1 MSNHNSCGLCSI
13 EMKNISVTSGEDI
26 LLDNINLTFHC
37 GELTALIGKNGA
49 GKTTLLRTLLGERHY
64 KGSIS
69 FTDHHG
75 VVLPMPRIGYV
86 PQHLDFDKSMPIS
99 VSDFIAAA
107 KGGSPVWLGKQ
118 KKMQA
123 HIREILED
131 MECGYLAER
140 RLGALSGGELQRVLL
155 ALATDPVP
163 DLLVLDEPVS
173 GVDMAGLDLFYKRV
187 TELRDK
193 QHMAIL
199 LVSHDLGLIRKY
211 ADRVVLLDK
220 TVVAQGDANKVFAT
234 DAFREAFGF
243 SFEDKSF
250 IVKPPISISSVTKQ
264 SGTSHAGSFMRFLS
278 SPDFIFLPIARS
290 FVICPIRL
298 ASIFPCILTSS
309 SATTALLWT
318 FSTCSLFMADNE
330 FLNVFS
336 SLLPKAP
343 IIPVSL
349 SPLLSPFS
357 ISGW

>member
-75 VVLPMPRIGYV
+75 VGLPMPRIGYV
-86 PQHLDFDKSMPIS
+86 PQHPGFDKSMPIS
-99 VSDFIAAA
+99 GSDFIAAA
-107 KGGSPVWLGKQ
+107 KGGRPVWVGKQ

-243 SFEDKSF
+243 SFEEVAK
-250 IVKPPISISSVTKQ
+250 
-264 SGTSHAGSFMRFLS
+264 
-278 SPDFIFLPIARS
+278 
-290 FVICPIRL
+290 
-298 ASIFPCILTSS
+298 
-309 SATTALLWT
+309 
-318 FSTCSLFMADNE
+318 
-330 FLNVFS
+330 
-336 SLLPKAP
+336 
-343 IIPVSL
+343 
-349 SPLLSPFS
+349 
-357 ISGW
+357 

>member
-107 KGGSPVWLGKQ
+107 KGGSPVWFGKQ

-163 DLLVLDEPVS
+163 DLLV
-173 GVDMAGLDLFYKRV
+173 YKRV

-243 SFEDKSF
+243 SFEEVAK
-250 IVKPPISISSVTKQ
+250 
-264 SGTSHAGSFMRFLS
+264 
-278 SPDFIFLPIARS
+278 
-290 FVICPIRL
+290 
-298 ASIFPCILTSS
+298 
-309 SATTALLWT
+309 
-318 FSTCSLFMADNE
+318 
-330 FLNVFS
+330 
-336 SLLPKAP
+336 
-343 IIPVSL
+343 
-349 SPLLSPFS
+349 
-357 ISGW
+357 

>member
-140 RLGALSGGELQRVLL
+140 RLGAAASCSGCFWHWQ
-155 ALATDPVP
+155 
-163 DLLVLDEPVS
+163 
-173 GVDMAGLDLFYKRV
+173 
-187 TELRDK
+187 
-193 QHMAIL
+193 
-199 LVSHDLGLIRKY
+199 
-211 ADRVVLLDK
+211 
-220 TVVAQGDANKVFAT
+220 
-234 DAFREAFGF
+234 
-243 SFEDKSF
+243 
-250 IVKPPISISSVTKQ
+250 
-264 SGTSHAGSFMRFLS
+264 
-278 SPDFIFLPIARS
+278 
-290 FVICPIRL
+290 PIR
-298 ASIFPCILTSS
+298 FPIYWF
-309 SATTALLWT
+309 WT
-318 FSTCSLFMADNE
+318 SLFRVWIWQGLTCFTKE
-330 FLNVFS
+330 
-336 SLLPKAP
+336 
-343 IIPVSL
+343 
-349 SPLLSPFS
+349 
-357 ISGW
+357 

>member
-13 EMKNISVTSGEDI
+13 EMKNINVTSGEDT
-26 LLDNINLTFHC
+26 LLENINLTFHC

-49 GKTTLLRTLLGERHY
+49 GKTTLLRTLLGERQY

-75 VVLPMPRIGYV
+75 VVMPVPRIGYV

-107 KGGSPVWLGKQ
+107 KGGSPVWFGKK
-118 KKMQA
+118 KKMQT
-123 HIREILED
+123 HIKEILED

-173 GVDMAGLDLFYKRV
+173 GVDMAELDLFYKRV

-220 TVVAQGDANKVFAT
+220 TVVAQGDADEVFAT

-243 SFEDKSF
+243 SFGEVAK
-250 IVKPPISISSVTKQ
+250 
-264 SGTSHAGSFMRFLS
+264 G
-278 SPDFIFLPIARS
+278 
-290 FVICPIRL
+290 
-298 ASIFPCILTSS
+298 
-309 SATTALLWT
+309 
-318 FSTCSLFMADNE
+318 
-330 FLNVFS
+330 
-336 SLLPKAP
+336 
-343 IIPVSL
+343 
-349 SPLLSPFS
+349 
-357 ISGW
+357 

>member
-1 MSNHNSCGLCSI
+1 M
-13 EMKNISVTSGEDI
+13 
-26 LLDNINLTFHC
+26 
-37 GELTALIGKNGA
+37 
-49 GKTTLLRTLLGERHY
+49 
-64 KGSIS
+64 
-69 FTDHHG
+69 
-75 VVLPMPRIGYV
+75 

-107 KGGSPVWLGKQ
+107 KGGSPVWFGKQ

-140 RLGALSGGELQRVLL
+140 RLGALSGGELQR
-155 ALATDPVP
+155 VP

-243 SFEDKSF
+243 SFEEVAK
-250 IVKPPISISSVTKQ
+250 
-264 SGTSHAGSFMRFLS
+264 
-278 SPDFIFLPIARS
+278 
-290 FVICPIRL
+290 
-298 ASIFPCILTSS
+298 
-309 SATTALLWT
+309 
-318 FSTCSLFMADNE
+318 
-330 FLNVFS
+330 
-336 SLLPKAP
+336 
-343 IIPVSL
+343 
-349 SPLLSPFS
+349 
-357 ISGW
+357 

>member
-1 MSNHNSCGLCSI
+1 MNEKKYTGCCTALEGGGGMSNHNSCGLCSI

-107 KGGSPVWLGKQ
+107 KGGSPVWFGKQ

-243 SFEDKSF
+243 SFEEVAK
-250 IVKPPISISSVTKQ
+250 
-264 SGTSHAGSFMRFLS
+264 
-278 SPDFIFLPIARS
+278 
-290 FVICPIRL
+290 
-298 ASIFPCILTSS
+298 
-309 SATTALLWT
+309 
-318 FSTCSLFMADNE
+318 
-330 FLNVFS
+330 
-336 SLLPKAP
+336 
-343 IIPVSL
+343 
-349 SPLLSPFS
+349 
-357 ISGW
+357 

>member
-37 GELTALIGKNGA
+37 GELTAIIGKNGA

-107 KGGSPVWLGKQ
+107 KGGSPVWFGKQ

-173 GVDMAGLDLFYKRV
+173 GVDMAGL
-187 TELRDK
+187 RDK

-243 SFEDKSF
+243 SFEEVAK
-250 IVKPPISISSVTKQ
+250 
-264 SGTSHAGSFMRFLS
+264 
-278 SPDFIFLPIARS
+278 
-290 FVICPIRL
+290 
-298 ASIFPCILTSS
+298 
-309 SATTALLWT
+309 
-318 FSTCSLFMADNE
+318 
-330 FLNVFS
+330 
-336 SLLPKAP
+336 
-343 IIPVSL
+343 
-349 SPLLSPFS
+349 
-357 ISGW
+357 